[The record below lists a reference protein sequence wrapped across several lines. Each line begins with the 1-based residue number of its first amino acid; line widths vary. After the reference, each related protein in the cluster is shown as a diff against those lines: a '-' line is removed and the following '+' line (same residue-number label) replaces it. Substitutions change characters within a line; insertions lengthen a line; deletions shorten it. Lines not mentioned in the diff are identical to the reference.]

1 MLENIYKE
9 TVTILN
15 KLKRT
20 DSLTTKDVWYKTVI
34 HNAAWYTDAEREAGS
49 NSVFIGRYVTV
60 LIPFSDTYLPYR
72 DWRKFGNQD
81 AHYTMSIG
89 DYIVKGIVEEDIT
102 AENIVRI
109 LQGYG
114 EDVCLVKYHNEC
126 YDRFGATVQ
135 LKVQGV

>member
-9 TVTILN
+9 TETILN

-20 DSLTTKDVWYKTVI
+20 DSITTKDVWYKTVI
-34 HNAAWYTDAEREAGS
+34 NNAVWYTDSEREAGS

-60 LIPFSDTYLPYR
+60 LIPFSDNYLPYR
-72 DWRKFGNQD
+72 DWKKPGNPD
-81 AHYTMSIG
+81 GHYTMSIG
-89 DYIVKGIVEEDIT
+89 DYIVKGIVDDDIT
-102 AENIVRI
+102 AENIVKT

-114 EDVCLVKYHNEC
+114 EDVCLVKYHNEVH
-126 YDRFGATVQ
+126 DRFGATVQ